1 MHGDSLSGGNSLPHL
16 QPTRLFWKRRGKKTN
31 LFVAKRSLRLL
42 CALLISHRCR
52 NAAYIDTEIIYCSRQ
67 TLFAERFARA
77 CIRYQIF
84 TFHLVRAAIHP
95 PWTRA
100 PMKILSLRPP
110 QRFANICAQWLLLER
125 DPSGNVCLGGTST
138 LLLWSLNQ
146 TWFHFE
152 NIGIVF
158 CELTTLHGINLIL
171 YLQRASESWPF
182 GLLQTNF
189 ELWELMLI
197 RERVEKSEKLVLS
210 AAQISNVGG
219 F

>member
-1 MHGDSLSGGNSLPHL
+1 VVETLYLISNQRGCSGREEEKNE
-16 QPTRLFWKRRGKKTN
+16 FVRGKEI
-31 LFVAKRSLRLL
+31 FAAAV

-110 QRFANICAQWLLLER
+110 QRFANICAQ
-125 DPSGNVCLGGTST
+125 
-138 LLLWSLNQ
+138 
-146 TWFHFE
+146 
-152 NIGIVF
+152 
-158 CELTTLHGINLIL
+158 
-171 YLQRASESWPF
+171 
-182 GLLQTNF
+182 
-189 ELWELMLI
+189 
-197 RERVEKSEKLVLS
+197 
-210 AAQISNVGG
+210 
-219 F
+219 